1 VDPNELLASVLELT
15 GGELI
20 NLTLPDLNETSLLN
34 AALIYAERGWPV
46 LPLHPRDKTP
56 LGRLVPNGLN
66 NASTDQDE
74 ITTWWSDSPQAN
86 IGLRTGVAFDVL
98 DLDGPAAIQSLKG
111 IAPAYKHPGPV
122 SSTGKGFHLLFLPT
136 GARNAAAKLP
146 GIDFR
151 GQSGYIVAPPS
162 VHPHGHSYLWR
173 RDGPLPE
180 PTPWLDQLV
189 TKPRAQRSTPV
200 IDPDSQTSIVYLF
213 MDLLGS
219 IRNLEAIGS
228 RFRTS
233 CIFPD
238 HEDSTPSFVLY
249 PENNSFYC
257 FGCDEWGDSLDLERS
272 FKSGLLPPSSWRTAA
287 SAA

>member
-1 VDPNELLASVLELT
+1 
-15 GGELI
+15 
-20 NLTLPDLNETSLLN
+20 
-34 AALIYAERGWPV
+34 
-46 LPLHPRDKTP
+46 
-56 LGRLVPNGLN
+56 
-66 NASTDQDE
+66 
-74 ITTWWSDSPQAN
+74 
-86 IGLRTGVAFDVL
+86 
-98 DLDGPAAIQSLKG
+98 
-111 IAPAYKHPGPV
+111 
-122 SSTGKGFHLLFLPT
+122 
-136 GARNAAAKLP
+136 
-146 GIDFR
+146 
-151 GQSGYIVAPPS
+151 
-162 VHPHGHSYLWR
+162 
-173 RDGPLPE
+173 
-180 PTPWLDQLV
+180 
-189 TKPRAQRSTPV
+189 
-200 IDPDSQTSIVYLF
+200 